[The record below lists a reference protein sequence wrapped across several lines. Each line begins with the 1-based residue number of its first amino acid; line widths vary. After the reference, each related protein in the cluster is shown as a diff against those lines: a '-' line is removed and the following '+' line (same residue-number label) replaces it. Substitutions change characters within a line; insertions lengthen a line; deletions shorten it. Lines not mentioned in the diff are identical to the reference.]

1 MRHLT
6 EPLSQRNIQKG
17 NLSPFSLIILIT
29 VRKCSPRLTHRELN
43 VLAGLPVLEI
53 GRGGDDVVVEL
64 DRRRAQEYHMREE
77 LCRVVENLQSLEKNT
92 QLSFF
97 TMG

>member
-1 MRHLT
+1 MWLAQHSYT
-6 EPLSQRNIQKG
+6 YTRN
-17 NLSPFSLIILIT
+17 LFAHDE
-29 VRKCSPRLTHRELN
+29 THRELN
-43 VLAGLPVLEI
+43 VLAGLAVFEV